1 MDYVSHLCASENFY
15 AYFAWKY
22 TQFPFSF
29 LVMIPNNREELI
41 VDQDNGQTIKKFQR
55 DNKGK
60 MILVYLIYVWVSYT
74 KCHIVVYVIQARV
87 D

>member
-1 MDYVSHLCASENFY
+1 MDYVSYLCASENFY
-15 AYFAWKY
+15 AYFAWKC

-60 MILVYLIYVWVSYT
+60 MILDYLIYVCVPYT
-74 KCHIVVYVIQARV
+74 KSHIVV
-87 D
+87 